1 MFSQCENG
9 LPGNPDPYA
18 SLCSAYQIMGR
29 PKGIKEE
36 VRSKNYTIR
45 LTEKEQERLER
56 AAEVCGVTPAA
67 LIRNKLFKGRFPE
80 AKTPRID
87 LKAYSELKKIG
98 VNLNQLAKNA
108 NSGLLPMGVY
118 SLIMKLLNQQET
130 IISKIL
136 YRDSQSENR

>member
-9 LPGNPDPYA
+9 LPGGPERYT
-18 SLCSAYQIMGR
+18 SLCSAYQFMGR
-29 PKGIKEE
+29 PKGVKEE

-45 LTEKEQERLER
+45 LTKEEQKRLES
-56 AAEVCGVTPAA
+56 AAEICGVTPAV
-67 LIRNKLFKGRFPE
+67 LIRRKLFKGKFPE

-87 LKAYSELKKIG
+87 LNAYAELKKIG
-98 VNLNQLAKNA
+98 VNLNQLAKKA
-108 NSGLLPMGVY
+108 NSGILPRELLP
-118 SLIMKLLNQQET
+118 LIMKLLNQQET